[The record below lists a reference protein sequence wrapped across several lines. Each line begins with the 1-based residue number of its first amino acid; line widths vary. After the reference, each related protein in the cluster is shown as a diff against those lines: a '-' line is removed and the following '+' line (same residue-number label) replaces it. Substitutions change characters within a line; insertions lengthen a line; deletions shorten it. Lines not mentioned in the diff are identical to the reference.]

1 MIFELDPVF
10 SIFQRNGDHGSG
22 YRIRL
27 DRLAVSPG
35 HPAVSPGHQK
45 AEAVSSPSF
54 QAAGDMSVLH
64 FYVGDFSGLDPLRCL
79 LEFLQIQTVKLVIFK
94 SQALLG
100 PENHCPDIGIS
111 TAVDSVLFL
120 PVIGFRGSLQIQ
132 HLLLSQA
139 QFLFLRALFLPR
151 QIRSVFIQPLVVL
164 ARKIRSVFIQPLV
177 VLPRQIRSFF
187 IQPLVVLPRKVSVC
201 FRFR

>member
-94 SQALLG
+94 SQAQSGSVPLPPG
-100 PENHCPDIGIS
+100 PVPARS
-111 TAVDSVLFL
+111 DSVRLHSA
-120 PVIGFRGSLQIQ
+120 PGCPG
-132 HLLLSQA
+132 
-139 QFLFLRALFLPR
+139 P
-151 QIRSVFIQPLVVL
+151 
-164 ARKIRSVFIQPLV
+164 
-177 VLPRQIRSFF
+177 
-187 IQPLVVLPRKVSVC
+187 
-201 FRFR
+201 

>member
-1 MIFELDPVF
+1 
-10 SIFQRNGDHGSG
+10 
-22 YRIRL
+22 
-27 DRLAVSPG
+27 
-35 HPAVSPGHQK
+35 
-45 AEAVSSPSF
+45 
-54 QAAGDMSVLH
+54 MSVLH

-139 QFLFLRALFLPR
+139 QFLFLPALFLPG
-151 QIRSVFIQPLVVL
+151 Q
-164 ARKIRSVFIQPLV
+164 IRSVFIQPLV